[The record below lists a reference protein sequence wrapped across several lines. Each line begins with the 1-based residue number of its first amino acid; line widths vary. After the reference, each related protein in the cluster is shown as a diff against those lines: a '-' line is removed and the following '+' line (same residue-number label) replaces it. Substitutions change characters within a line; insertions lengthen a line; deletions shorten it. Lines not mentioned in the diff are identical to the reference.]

1 MQSTKVYKYVE
12 NSIRKV
18 FYGWYGISTLI
29 LFLVLIKNNVQ
40 VSDLAKTL
48 TIEENTVVFEE
59 IFKVYW
65 PKLYVY
71 SFKIMRNQEIC
82 EDLLQEI
89 FSSFWLQRNEVK
101 IRNLS
106 AYLFQAVRF
115 QIYKY
120 YRDTRYELLDIDKF
134 EHIMHLNA
142 TDDLL
147 NLKETKELIVQY
159 IDELLL
165 RCREIFY
172 LSRFQGLSH
181 KEISDKLNISNQT
194 VKNQITI
201 ALKYLKTHYKEIVC
215 ILLLNIK

>member
-1 MQSTKVYKYVE
+1 
-12 NSIRKV
+12 
-18 FYGWYGISTLI
+18 
-29 LFLVLIKNNVQ
+29 LIKNNVQ